1 MVRSGTTDIT
11 DELDDLAA
19 PRGYHMRAL
28 KVRCSKSK
36 PCKGSRR
43 RVESPPVAVRQA
55 DQISARYATMTV
67 AVVTLIALLSVT
79 GLRISEA
86 LKFARIAF
94 LRPS

>member
-19 PRGYHMRAL
+19 PRGYHMRAP

-55 DQISARYATMTV
+55 DQISARYAIMTV
-67 AVVTLIALLSVT
+67 AVVTLIALIVAFSAQV
-79 GLRISEA
+79 GRAPA
-86 LKFARIAF
+86 L
-94 LRPS
+94 

>member
-19 PRGYHMRAL
+19 PRRYHMRAL

-67 AVVTLIALLSVT
+67 AVVTLIALIVAFSAQV
-79 GLRISEA
+79 GRAPA
-86 LKFARIAF
+86 L
-94 LRPS
+94 

>member
-28 KVRCSKSK
+28 KVRCSISK

-67 AVVTLIALLSVT
+67 AVLTS
-79 GLRISEA
+79 SPS
-86 LKFARIAF
+86 ARRSAGRGRRRYEGPITTPD
-94 LRPS
+94 L